1 MLDVG
6 KNKMFVY
13 KSQKSAL
20 FEAVYLKTKYYFQK
34 KEKVPPRAFTE
45 HLRFVHRIA
54 KPLRMARKQVHAR
67 SIPIYALN
75 YYMTVLHTIG

>member
-6 KNKMFVY
+6 KKMFVY

-20 FEAVYLKTKYYFQK
+20 FEAVYLENQVLFSK
-34 KEKVPPRAFTE
+34 KGKSPPRAFTE

>member
-20 FEAVYLKTKYYFQK
+20 FEAVYLENQVLFSK
-34 KEKVPPRAFTE
+34 KGKSPF
-45 HLRFVHRIA
+45 
-54 KPLRMARKQVHAR
+54 
-67 SIPIYALN
+67 
-75 YYMTVLHTIG
+75 